1 MFTHT
6 PSHTS
11 TLTRPHTHPHTHT
24 LTHVHTHTHTPS
36 HTHTHTHTLSADV
49 EWKSVAYGAPCIQ
62 LMKETTDHNSPFNIK
77 IVIAEVESG
86 ETQILGDSS
95 L

>member
-6 PSHTS
+6 PSHTHPHAYLY
-11 TLTRPHTHPHTHT
+11 THPHTYIFTHTHT
-24 LTHVHTHTHTPS
+24 LT
-36 HTHTHTHTLSADV
+36 ADV

-86 ETQILGDSS
+86 ETQILRDAS